1 MVLPRSTSFIKN
13 GSMNKD
19 IQTYEQDYNDLPF
32 EADQAYLR
40 RLETLK
46 LLDSYKPARV
56 LEVGCGMTPIF
67 TDFKGFSHMTVVEPA
82 EGFASHARSLAEQH
96 DLAGKVAV
104 KQAFLEGAGLE
115 GEELEGDELEGGEFD
130 MILLVS
136 LLHEVADPEAFLKKA
151 VSLGQ
156 SGARYI
162 LNVPNQMSF
171 HRQLAVKLGLIK
183 EESEISAQQVKL
195 QQNRIFNRQ
204 NLTELSESV
213 GLRVLDS
220 YTSIFK
226 PFTHGQMQ
234 KLMDHEILTQQQ
246 VHAFCSMMP
255 LVDHEAGSEIMLVAE
270 KI

>member
-1 MVLPRSTSFIKN
+1 MSKN
-13 GSMNKD
+13 
-19 IQTYEQDYNDLPF
+19 IQTYEEDYNDLPF

-46 LLDSYKPARV
+46 LLDSYKPARM
-56 LEVGCGMTPIF
+56 LEVGCGMKPIF

-115 GEELEGDELEGGEFD
+115 DGEFD
-130 MILLVS
+130 TILLVS
-136 LLHEVADPEAFLKKA
+136 LLHEVADPESFLKKA

-156 SGARYI
+156 SGARYM

-183 EESEISAQQVKL
+183 EESELSAQQVKL

-234 KLMDHEILTQQQ
+234 KLMDREILTREQ
-246 VHAFCSMMP
+246 VHAFCSMMS
-255 LVDHEAGSEIMLVAE
+255 LVDQEAGSEIMLVAE

>member
-1 MVLPRSTSFIKN
+1 MLPRSTSFIKN
-13 GSMNKD
+13 GSMIKD

-46 LLDSYKPARV
+46 LLDSYKPARM
-56 LEVGCGMTPIF
+56 LEVGCGMKPIF

-104 KQAFLEGAGLE
+104 KQAFLEAAGLE
-115 GEELEGDELEGGEFD
+115 SDEFD
-130 MILLVS
+130 TILLVS
-136 LLHEVADPEAFLKKA
+136 LLHEVADPEVFLRKA

-156 SGARYI
+156 SGARYL

-234 KLMDHEILTQQQ
+234 KLMDQEILTQQQ
-246 VHAFCSMMP
+246 VHAFCSMMS

>member
-1 MVLPRSTSFIKN
+1 MVLLRFTNFIKN
-13 GSMNKD
+13 GSMSKD

-46 LLDSYKPARV
+46 LLDRYKPARM
-56 LEVGCGMTPIF
+56 LEVGCGMKPIF
-67 TDFKGFSHMTVVEPA
+67 TDFKRFSHMTVVEPA
-82 EGFASHARSLAEQH
+82 KGFASHARSLAEQH

-115 GEELEGDELEGGEFD
+115 GGEFD

-136 LLHEVADPEAFLKKA
+136 LLHEVADPEVFLKKA

-156 SGARYI
+156 SGARYM

-220 YTSIFK
+220 YTGIFK

-234 KLMDHEILTQQQ
+234 KLMDQEILTREQ
-246 VHAFCSMMP
+246 VHAFCSMMS

>member
-1 MVLPRSTSFIKN
+1 MS
-13 GSMNKD
+13 KD
-19 IQTYEQDYNDLPF
+19 IQTYEEDYSDLPF

-46 LLDSYKPARV
+46 LLDTYKPARV
-56 LEVGCGMTPIF
+56 LEVGCGMKPIF

-82 EGFASHARSLAEQH
+82 KGFASHARWLAEQH
-96 DLAGKVAV
+96 DLADKVAV

-115 GEELEGDELEGGEFD
+115 AGEFD

-136 LLHEVADPEAFLKKA
+136 LLHEVADPEVFLKKA

-156 SGARYI
+156 SGARYL

-234 KLMDHEILTQQQ
+234 KLMDQQILTQQQ
-246 VHAFCSMMP
+246 VHAFCSMMS

>member
-1 MVLPRSTSFIKN
+1 MLPRSTNFIKN

-19 IQTYEQDYNDLPF
+19 IQTYEEDYNDLPF

-46 LLDSYKPARV
+46 LLDSYKPARM
-56 LEVGCGMTPIF
+56 LEVGCGMKPVF

-104 KQAFLEGAGLE
+104 KQAFLESAGLE
-115 GEELEGDELEGGEFD
+115 GDEFD
-130 MILLVS
+130 TILLVS
-136 LLHEVADPEAFLKKA
+136 LLHEVADPEVFLRKA
-151 VSLGQ
+151 VTLGQ
-156 SGARYI
+156 SGARYL

-195 QQNRIFNRQ
+195 QQNRIFNKQ

-234 KLMDHEILTQQQ
+234 KLMDQEILTREQ
-246 VHAFCSMMP
+246 VHAFCSMMS
-255 LVDHEAGSEIMLVAE
+255 LVDREAGSEIMLVAE

>member
-1 MVLPRSTSFIKN
+1 MVLPRSTNFIKN
-13 GSMNKD
+13 GSMGKD

-46 LLDSYKPARV
+46 LLDSYKPARM

-82 EGFASHARSLAEQH
+82 KGFASHARSLAEQH

-104 KQAFLEGAGLE
+104 KQAFLEDAV
-115 GEELEGDELEGGEFD
+115 LEGDELEGGEFD
-130 MILLVS
+130 TILLVS
-136 LLHEVADPEAFLKKA
+136 LLHEVVDPEVFLKKA

-156 SGARYI
+156 SGARYL

-195 QQNRIFNRQ
+195 QQNRIFNRR
-204 NLTELSESV
+204 NLAELSESV

-234 KLMDHEILTQQQ
+234 KLMDQEILTQQQ
-246 VHAFCSMMP
+246 VHAFCSMMS

>member
-1 MVLPRSTSFIKN
+1 MVLLRSTNFIKN
-13 GSMNKD
+13 GSMSKN
-19 IQTYEQDYNDLPF
+19 IQTYEEDYNDLPF

-46 LLDSYKPARV
+46 LLDSYKPARM
-56 LEVGCGMTPIF
+56 LEVGCGMKPIF

-115 GEELEGDELEGGEFD
+115 DGEFD
-130 MILLVS
+130 TILLVS
-136 LLHEVADPEAFLKKA
+136 LLHEVADPESFLKKA

-156 SGARYI
+156 SGARYM

-234 KLMDHEILTQQQ
+234 KLMDREILTQEQ
-246 VHAFCSMMP
+246 VHAFCSMMS
-255 LVDHEAGSEIMLVAE
+255 LVDQEAGSEIMLVAE

>member
-1 MVLPRSTSFIKN
+1 MVLPRSTNFIKN
-13 GSMNKD
+13 GSMGKD

-82 EGFASHARSLAEQH
+82 KGFASHARSLAEQH

-104 KQAFLEGAGLE
+104 KQAFLEDAV
-115 GEELEGDELEGGEFD
+115 LEGDELEGGEFD

-136 LLHEVADPEAFLKKA
+136 LLHEVADPEVFLKKA

-156 SGARYI
+156 SGARYL

-195 QQNRIFNRQ
+195 QQNRIFNRR
-204 NLTELSESV
+204 NLAELSESV

-234 KLMDHEILTQQQ
+234 KIMDQEILTRQQ
-246 VHAFCSMMP
+246 VHAFCSMMS
-255 LVDHEAGSEIMLVAE
+255 LVDQEAGSEIMLVAE

>member
-1 MVLPRSTSFIKN
+1 MI
-13 GSMNKD
+13 KD

-46 LLDSYKPARV
+46 LLDSYKPARM
-56 LEVGCGMTPIF
+56 LEVGCGMKPIF

-104 KQAFLEGAGLE
+104 KQAFLEAAGLE
-115 GEELEGDELEGGEFD
+115 SDEFD
-130 MILLVS
+130 TILLVS
-136 LLHEVADPEAFLKKA
+136 LLHEVADPEVFLRKA

-156 SGARYI
+156 SGARYL

-234 KLMDHEILTQQQ
+234 KLMDQEILTQQQ
-246 VHAFCSMMP
+246 VHAFCSMMS

>member
-1 MVLPRSTSFIKN
+1 MGLPRSTSFIKN
-13 GSMNKD
+13 ESMSKD

-46 LLDSYKPARV
+46 LLHSYKPARM
-56 LEVGCGMTPIF
+56 LEVGCGMKPVF
-67 TDFKGFSHMTVVEPA
+67 TDFKGFSHLTVVEPA
-82 EGFASHARSLAEQH
+82 EGFAAHARLLAEQH

-104 KQAFLEGAGLE
+104 KQAFLESADLE
-115 GEELEGDELEGGEFD
+115 DGEFD

-136 LLHEVADPEAFLKKA
+136 LLHEVADPEVFLKKA

-156 SGARYI
+156 SGARYM

-183 EESEISAQQVKL
+183 EEFEISAQQVKL
-195 QQNRIFNRQ
+195 QQNRIFNRR

-234 KLMDHEILTQQQ
+234 KLMDQEILTREQ
-246 VHAFCSMMP
+246 VHVFCSMMP
-255 LVDHEAGSEIMLVAE
+255 LVDHESGSEIMLVAE

>member
-13 GSMNKD
+13 GSMSKD
-19 IQTYEQDYNDLPF
+19 IQTYERDYNDLPF

-46 LLDSYKPARV
+46 LLDSYKPARM
-56 LEVGCGMTPIF
+56 LEVGCGMKPIF

-82 EGFASHARSLAEQH
+82 EGFASHARSLAEKH
-96 DLAGKVAV
+96 NLAGKVAV
-104 KQAFLEGAGLE
+104 KQAFLEGAV
-115 GEELEGDELEGGEFD
+115 LEGDELEGGEFD

-136 LLHEVADPEAFLKKA
+136 LLHEVADPEVFLKKA

-156 SGARYI
+156 SGARYM

-226 PFTHGQMQ
+226 PFTHEQMQ
-234 KLMDHEILTQQQ
+234 KLMDQEILTQQQ

>member
-1 MVLPRSTSFIKN
+1 MS
-13 GSMNKD
+13 KD

-46 LLDSYKPARV
+46 LLDSYKPARM
-56 LEVGCGMTPIF
+56 LEVGCGMKPIF
-67 TDFKGFSHMTVVEPA
+67 TDFKSFSHMTVVEPA
-82 EGFASHARSLAEQH
+82 KGFASHARSLAEQH

-115 GEELEGDELEGGEFD
+115 GGEFD
-130 MILLVS
+130 TILLIS
-136 LLHEVADPEAFLKKA
+136 LLHEVADPEVFLKKA

-156 SGARYI
+156 SGARYM

-220 YTSIFK
+220 YTGIFK
-226 PFTHGQMQ
+226 PFTHEQMQ
-234 KLMDHEILTQQQ
+234 KLMDQEILTREQ
-246 VHAFCSMMP
+246 VHAFCSMMS

>member
-1 MVLPRSTSFIKN
+1 
-13 GSMNKD
+13 
-19 IQTYEQDYNDLPF
+19 
-32 EADQAYLR
+32 
-40 RLETLK
+40 
-46 LLDSYKPARV
+46 
-56 LEVGCGMTPIF
+56 
-67 TDFKGFSHMTVVEPA
+67 MTVVEPA
-82 EGFASHARSLAEQH
+82 QGFAAHARSLAEKH
-96 DLAGKVAV
+96 GLAGKVAV

-115 GEELEGDELEGGEFD
+115 GGEFD
-130 MILLVS
+130 TILLIS
-136 LLHEVADPEAFLKKA
+136 LLHEVVDPEAFLKKA

-156 SGARYI
+156 SGARYM

-183 EESEISAQQVKL
+183 EESELSAQQVKL

-220 YTSIFK
+220 YTIIFK

-234 KLMDHEILTQQQ
+234 KLMDREILTQEQ
-246 VHAFCSMMP
+246 VHAFCSMMS
-255 LVDHEAGSEIMLVAE
+255 LVDREAGSEIMLVAE

>member
-1 MVLPRSTSFIKN
+1 MS
-13 GSMNKD
+13 KD

-46 LLDSYKPARV
+46 LLDSYKPARM
-56 LEVGCGMTPIF
+56 LEVGCGMKPIF

-82 EGFASHARSLAEQH
+82 EGFAAHARSLAEQH

-115 GEELEGDELEGGEFD
+115 GGEFD
-130 MILLVS
+130 TILLVS
-136 LLHEVADPEAFLKKA
+136 LLHEVADPEVFLKKA

-156 SGARYI
+156 SGARYV

-183 EESEISAQQVKL
+183 EESEISAQQIKL

-204 NLTELSESV
+204 NLIELSESV

-234 KLMDHEILTQQQ
+234 KLMDREILTQQQ
-246 VHAFCSMMP
+246 VHAFCSMMS

>member
-1 MVLPRSTSFIKN
+1 MVLLRSTNFIKN
-13 GSMNKD
+13 GSMSKD

-46 LLDSYKPARV
+46 LLDSYKPARM
-56 LEVGCGMTPIF
+56 LEVGCGMKPIF
-67 TDFKGFSHMTVVEPA
+67 TDFKSFSHMTVVEPA
-82 EGFASHARSLAEQH
+82 KGFASHARSLAEQH

-115 GEELEGDELEGGEFD
+115 GGEFD
-130 MILLVS
+130 TILLIS
-136 LLHEVADPEAFLKKA
+136 LLHEVADPEFFLKKA

-156 SGARYI
+156 SGARYM

-220 YTSIFK
+220 YTGIFK

-234 KLMDHEILTQQQ
+234 KLMDQKILTQQQ
-246 VHAFCSMMP
+246 VHAFCSMMS

>member
-1 MVLPRSTSFIKN
+1 M
-13 GSMNKD
+13 GKD
-19 IQTYEQDYNDLPF
+19 IQAYEQDYNDLPF
-32 EADQAYLR
+32 EADQVYLR

-46 LLDSYKPARV
+46 LLDTYKPARM
-56 LEVGCGMTPIF
+56 LEVGCGMKPIF
-67 TDFKGFSHMTVVEPA
+67 TDFKGFSHMTVVEPG

-104 KQAFLEGAGLE
+104 KQAFLEGAV
-115 GEELEGDELEGGEFD
+115 LEGDELEGGEFD

-136 LLHEVADPEAFLKKA
+136 LLHEVADPEVFLKKA

-156 SGARYI
+156 SGARYL

-195 QQNRIFNRQ
+195 QQNRIFNRR

-234 KLMDHEILTQQQ
+234 KLMDQEILTREQ
-246 VHAFCSMMP
+246 VHAFCSMMS
-255 LVDHEAGSEIMLVAE
+255 LVDREAGSEIMLVAE

>member
-1 MVLPRSTSFIKN
+1 
-13 GSMNKD
+13 MNKD
-19 IQTYEQDYNDLPF
+19 LQKYEEDYKDLPF

-46 LLDSYKPARV
+46 LLGSYKPARV
-56 LEVGCGMTPIF
+56 LEVGCGMKPIF
-67 TDFKGFSHMTVVEPA
+67 TDFKSFSHMTVVEPA

-104 KQAFLEGAGLE
+104 KQAFLEGAV
-115 GEELEGDELEGGEFD
+115 LEGDELEGGEFD
-130 MILLVS
+130 MILLIS
-136 LLHEVADPEAFLKKA
+136 LLHEVVDPEVFLKKA

-156 SGARYI
+156 PGARYL

-234 KLMDHEILTQQQ
+234 KLMDHEILTPQQ
-246 VHAFCSMMP
+246 VHAFCSMMS

>member
-1 MVLPRSTSFIKN
+1 MS
-13 GSMNKD
+13 KD

-46 LLDSYKPARV
+46 LLDTYKPARM
-56 LEVGCGMTPIF
+56 LEVGCGMKPIF

-104 KQAFLEGAGLE
+104 KQAFLEGAGLQ
-115 GEELEGDELEGGEFD
+115 GGEFD
-130 MILLVS
+130 TILLVS
-136 LLHEVADPEAFLKKA
+136 LLHEVADPEAFLRKA

-156 SGARYI
+156 PGAKYM

-234 KLMDHEILTQQQ
+234 KLMDQEILTQQQ
-246 VHAFCSMMP
+246 VHAFCSMMS

>member
-1 MVLPRSTSFIKN
+1 MVLLRSTNFIKS
-13 GSMNKD
+13 GSMSKD
-19 IQTYEQDYNDLPF
+19 IQTYEEDYNDLPF

-40 RLETLK
+40 RLEILK
-46 LLDSYKPARV
+46 LLNSYKPARM
-56 LEVGCGMTPIF
+56 LEVGCGMKPVF

-82 EGFASHARSLAEQH
+82 QGFAAHARSLAEKH
-96 DLAGKVAV
+96 GLAGKVAV

-115 GEELEGDELEGGEFD
+115 GGEFD
-130 MILLVS
+130 TILLIS
-136 LLHEVADPEAFLKKA
+136 LLHEVVDPEAFLKKA

-156 SGARYI
+156 SGARYM

-171 HRQLAVKLGLIK
+171 HRQLAVKLGLTK
-183 EESEISAQQVKL
+183 EESELSAQQVKL

-226 PFTHGQMQ
+226 PFTHEQMQ
-234 KLMDHEILTQQQ
+234 KLIDQEILTQQQ
-246 VHAFCSMMP
+246 VHAFCSMMA
-255 LVDHEAGSEIMLVAE
+255 LVDHEAGSEIMLIAE

>member
-1 MVLPRSTSFIKN
+1 MS
-13 GSMNKD
+13 KD

-46 LLDSYKPARV
+46 LLDSYKPARM
-56 LEVGCGMTPIF
+56 LEVGCGMKPIF
-67 TDFKGFSHMTVVEPA
+67 TDFKSFSHMTVVEPA

-115 GEELEGDELEGGEFD
+115 GGEFD
-130 MILLVS
+130 TILLVS
-136 LLHEVADPEAFLKKA
+136 LLHEVADPEVFLKKA

-156 SGARYI
+156 SGARYM

-226 PFTHGQMQ
+226 PFTHEQMQ
-234 KLMDHEILTQQQ
+234 KLMDQEILTREQ
-246 VHAFCSMMP
+246 VHAFCSMMS

>member
-1 MVLPRSTSFIKN
+1 MALPRSTNFIKN
-13 GSMNKD
+13 GSMSKD

-46 LLDSYKPARV
+46 LLDSCKPARM
-56 LEVGCGMTPIF
+56 LEVGCGMKPIF
-67 TDFKGFSHMTVVEPA
+67 IDFKGFSHMTVVEPA
-82 EGFASHARSLAEQH
+82 QGFASHARSLAEQH

-104 KQAFLEGAGLE
+104 KQAFLEGA
-115 GEELEGDELEGGEFD
+115 DLEGGGFD

-136 LLHEVADPEAFLKKA
+136 LLHEVADPEVFLKKA

-156 SGARYI
+156 SGARYL

-226 PFTHGQMQ
+226 PFTHEQMQ
-234 KLMDHEILTQQQ
+234 KLIDQEILTQQQ
-246 VHAFCSMMP
+246 VHAFCSMMA
-255 LVDHEAGSEIMLVAE
+255 LVDHEAGSEIMLIAE

>member
-1 MVLPRSTSFIKN
+1 M
-13 GSMNKD
+13 GKD

-46 LLDSYKPARV
+46 LLDSYKPARM

-82 EGFASHARSLAEQH
+82 KGFASHARSLAEQH

-104 KQAFLEGAGLE
+104 KQAFLEDAV
-115 GEELEGDELEGGEFD
+115 LEGDELEGGEFD
-130 MILLVS
+130 TILLVS
-136 LLHEVADPEAFLKKA
+136 LLHEVVDPEVFLKKA

-156 SGARYI
+156 SGARYL

-195 QQNRIFNRQ
+195 QQNRIFNRR
-204 NLTELSESV
+204 NLAELSESV

-234 KLMDHEILTQQQ
+234 KLMDQEILTQQQ
-246 VHAFCSMMP
+246 VHAFCSMMS

>member
-1 MVLPRSTSFIKN
+1 MS
-13 GSMNKD
+13 KD
-19 IQTYEQDYNDLPF
+19 IQTYEKHYNDLPF

-46 LLDSYKPARV
+46 LLDTYKPARM
-56 LEVGCGMTPIF
+56 LEVGCGMKPIF

-82 EGFASHARSLAEQH
+82 KGFASHARSLAEQH

-104 KQAFLEGAGLE
+104 KQAFLEGAGLQ
-115 GEELEGDELEGGEFD
+115 GGEFD
-130 MILLVS
+130 TILLVS
-136 LLHEVADPEAFLKKA
+136 LLHEVADPEVFLRKA

-156 SGARYI
+156 SGARYL

-234 KLMDHEILTQQQ
+234 KLMDQEILTQQQ
-246 VHAFCSMMP
+246 VHAFCSMMS

>member
-1 MVLPRSTSFIKN
+1 MS
-13 GSMNKD
+13 KD

-46 LLDSYKPARV
+46 LLDSYKPARM
-56 LEVGCGMTPIF
+56 LEVGCGMKPIF

-82 EGFASHARSLAEQH
+82 EGFAAHARSLAEQH

-115 GEELEGDELEGGEFD
+115 GGEFD
-130 MILLVS
+130 TILLVS
-136 LLHEVADPEAFLKKA
+136 LLHEVADPEVFLKKA

-156 SGARYI
+156 SGARYV

-204 NLTELSESV
+204 NLIELSESV

-234 KLMDHEILTQQQ
+234 KLMDREILTQQQ
-246 VHAFCSMMP
+246 VHAFCSMMS